1 MSANGDTSSTAS
13 GSSAAAG
20 KGKKPI
26 GEVTKVVID
35 RSKIRSFS
43 DAGRKNLLTSISS
56 LLETFSSAE
65 KKDGVARRFNSL
77 LNHCDYV
84 HERDLKLKERTNK
97 GKALAVALLAKAGEN
112 DKVAEEKVTNYEQ
125 RTLLL
130 VKQAVEEERAH
141 QLTDEAAAVVDH
153 AVVDHGTALDF
164 KN

>member
-1 MSANGDTSSTAS
+1 MTINFTILPSARSSSSSVVKPQTQYHFWTVMSANGDTSSTAS

-35 RSKIRSFS
+35 RSKIGSFS

-65 KKDGVARRFNSL
+65 KKDGVVRRFNSL

-97 GKALAVALLAKAGEN
+97 GKAFAVALLVKAGEN

-125 RTLLL
+125 
-130 VKQAVEEERAH
+130 
-141 QLTDEAAAVVDH
+141 QLCYWWSK
-153 AVVDHGTALDF
+153 L
-164 KN
+164 